1 MSDGFGVRPEAALA
15 PAAQRF
21 RGVADDLTRAVA
33 DLRGVLGA
41 LGDVCGGDEQGRQ
54 FAAGYQPRAD
64 EGLRAL
70 DALARALATVPDGLG
85 RAAAGYRAGDEAGAG
100 GLGAAP

>member
-1 MSDGFGVRPEAALA
+1 MSGGFHVSPDAALQ

-21 RGVADDLTRAVA
+21 RGAADELTQAVA
-33 DLRGVLGA
+33 ELRGALDG
-41 LGDVCGGDEQGRQ
+41 LGDVWGGDEQGRR

-70 DALARALATVPDGLG
+70 DALARALASLPEGLE
-85 RAAAGYRAGDEAGAG
+85 RAAADYRASDG
-100 GLGAAP
+100 GSS

>member
-1 MSDGFGVRPEAALA
+1 MSGGFHVSPDAALE

-21 RGVADDLTRAVA
+21 RGAADELTQAVA
-33 DLRGVLGA
+33 ELRGALDG
-41 LGDVCGGDEQGRQ
+41 LGDVWGRDEQGRL

-70 DALARALATVPDGLG
+70 DALARALASVPEGLE
-85 RAAAGYRAGDEAGAG
+85 RAAADYRASDGRSS
-100 GLGAAP
+100 